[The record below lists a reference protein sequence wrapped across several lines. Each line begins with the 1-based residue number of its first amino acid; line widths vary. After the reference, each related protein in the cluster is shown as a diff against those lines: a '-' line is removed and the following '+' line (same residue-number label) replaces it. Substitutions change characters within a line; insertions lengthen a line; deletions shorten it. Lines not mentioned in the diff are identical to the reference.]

1 MVRPLPPEWQ
11 NTPIIGDVV
20 KWLNDV
26 CEAIQH
32 EIFFW
37 TTQVYNLF
45 PDWLKNAL
53 LFLYNLANEA
63 WSSVIN
69 FFKDPI
75 GTLTPLLSKVYEML
89 PKWVQDVFKF
99 LYDLAG
105 KAWGSFWKFVNDP
118 VGTLIGLAGKVW
130 ELIPDPIKAPI
141 RWIDDTFK
149 GIADTLKKFLNDPV
163 GTLIGLAGKVWELIP
178 EPIKAPIVWISDSL
192 KPIANTLNDFLKDP
206 VGKLKSGF
214 DNVVS
219 NIGAMFDGAVSSIG
233 DFFKPVVDAVSKIG
247 EWIWGGVQFLG
258 QKVSEF
264 GKMAFE
270 GLTKAG
276 EVIWNVLKGAA
287 GGLFELGKGAL
298 GFFDGIIKAVI
309 GFFSDLVLKPLS
321 EVFTS
326 STSQIHKKIGL
337 ASPQAIWGD
346 AILPLAPMLAAY
358 LGLGV
363 VSSLAEGIGDTKIE
377 AATLGIRPGILKI
390 IKGVDLRGIMGAIL
404 TGYITGLSMSYFSGT
419 VMEQVRRESLE
430 AGRPIPPPPETAAWM
445 LRKKII
451 DEKLYSKAIARSGY
465 MKEFEKAYLEN
476 IWMYPPYQDM
486 ISIFVKEAYEK
497 MYPEEFS
504 RKLEGYPEDFGKW
517 MEYIG
522 YKEEWAKRLWAA
534 HWILPSTGQVYEML
548 WRKLTSPYTGAPF
561 TISDV
566 QRFLKEADIDPR
578 WRSNLVQIAYKLPGR
593 IEARWGL
600 EWGVWDEK
608 KFVTFLEAEG
618 IHPDWITDVLKAEKA
633 NIFREHINAV
643 KSAIVRKVR
652 EGFLTFDTA
661 KTMLKKIGYPDE
673 AINLIIQAAQ
683 EDYELDWKTS
693 LRDAY
698 IKAYQQDKID
708 EAKLRELLTSIGIV
722 PERVD
727 KIIEGERYKKKVEKE
742 EKETVELRLQRLKM
756 RENEQILRVQ
766 DAQSDLDYAKS
777 RLEAEKAIWE
787 EKIKKLEYE
796 ISIET
801 VEYKKKKKILDL
813 EKMKKDYER
822 AMIIAKNRVTEAEEK
837 LKIEEAQLDAIRFEI
852 STLTKV
858 QAA

>member
-1 MVRPLPPEWQ
+1 
-11 NTPIIGDVV
+11 
-20 KWLNDV
+20 
-26 CEAIQH
+26 
-32 EIFFW
+32 
-37 TTQVYNLF
+37 
-45 PDWLKNAL
+45 
-53 LFLYNLANEA
+53 
-63 WSSVIN
+63 
-69 FFKDPI
+69 
-75 GTLTPLLSKVYEML
+75 
-89 PKWVQDVFKF
+89 
-99 LYDLAG
+99 
-105 KAWGSFWKFVNDP
+105 
-118 VGTLIGLAGKVW
+118 
-130 ELIPDPIKAPI
+130 
-141 RWIDDTFK
+141 
-149 GIADTLKKFLNDPV
+149 
-163 GTLIGLAGKVWELIP
+163 GKVWELIP
-178 EPIKAPIVWISDSL
+178 EPIKAPIKWIGDSL
-192 KPIANTLNDFLKDP
+192 KPIANALDGFLKDP
-206 VGKLKSGF
+206 VGSLKKGF
-214 DNVVS
+214 DGVVS

-233 DFFKPVVDAVSKIG
+233 NFFKPVIDAISNIG
-247 EWIWGGVQFLG
+247 NWLYSGLQLIG
-258 QKVSEF
+258 QKVVDG
-264 GKMAFE
+264 GKM
-270 GLTKAG
+270 L
-276 EVIWNVLKGAA
+276 LDGAA
-287 GGLFELGKGAL
+287 KLGSLIWSGFLEAGKGLIDLGKGAL
-298 GFFDGIIKAVI
+298 GVFNEMIKGVI
-309 GFFSDLVLKPLS
+309 GFFSDFVLKPLS
-321 EVFTS
+321 DVFTS
-326 STSQIHKKIGL
+326 STSSIHKTIGL
-337 ASPQAIWGD
+337 SSPQKIWSD
-346 AILPLAPMLAAY
+346 ALIPLAPMLASY
-358 LGLGV
+358 LGLGL
-363 VSSLAEGIGDTKIE
+363 VSNLAEGIGDTKVE

-390 IKGVDLRGIMGAIL
+390 IKGIDLRGIMGAVL

-430 AGRPIPPPPETAAWM
+430 AGRPIPPNPETAAWM

-465 MKEFEKAYLEN
+465 MKEFEKAYIEN

-486 ISIFVKEAYEK
+486 IKIFVREAYEK
-497 MYPEEFS
+497 TWPEEFTK
-504 RKLEGYPEDFGKW
+504 KLEGYPSDFGKW

-566 QRFLKEADIDPR
+566 ERFLKEADIDPR

-600 EWGVWDEK
+600 EWGVWDEQ

-618 IHPDWITDVLKAEKA
+618 IHPDWIPDTLKAEKA

-643 KSAIVRKVR
+643 KSAIVRKVK
-652 EGFLTFDTA
+652 EGFLTFETA
-661 KTMLKKIGYPDE
+661 KAMLKKIGYPDE

-698 IKAYQQDKID
+698 INAYHQEKID

-801 VEYKKKKKILDL
+801 VEYRKKKKMLDL
-813 EKMKKDYER
+813 EKMRKDYDR
-822 AMIIAKNRVTEAEEK
+822 AMIIAQNRVTEAEEK

-852 STLTKV
+852 STLAKV